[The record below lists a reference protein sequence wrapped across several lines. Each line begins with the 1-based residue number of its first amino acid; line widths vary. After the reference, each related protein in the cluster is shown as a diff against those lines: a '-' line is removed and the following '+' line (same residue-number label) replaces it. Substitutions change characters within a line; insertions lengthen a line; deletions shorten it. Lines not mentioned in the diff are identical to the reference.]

1 MKIGAITNSF
11 GVQIDGDNL
20 PDLVRDARD
29 RGAKHIELRQT
40 FLGNCET
47 GKGEDWRPVIG
58 NFQSLVDGFPDLS
71 FNLAMAMPCLS
82 GGVDPKGEMFQQAL
96 TAAKVVGREAPHL
109 RLVDPAPQDKVWERP
124 GDIPEEAL
132 SVADLA
138 REAAAQGITLSVE
151 NSGQSIGAIALL
163 VAKCENNC
171 QRKKANCSVYVP
183 TRRTRFAVNRTPM
196 RWATS
201 KRCLWICSRL
211 CTSSRCETGRRFWT
225 SMTATW
231 TALGWCRFSTQ
242 RATPALP
249 YSKSRPTKTC
259 SRTCP
264 KVSHTWKVFPKQID
278 GSSGFDGL

>member
-82 GGVDPKGEMFQQAL
+82 GGVDPKGEMFRQAL

-163 VAKCENNC
+163 VAKCREQLSDEEGKLLGVC
-171 QRKKANCSVYVP
+171 PDP
-183 TRRTRFAVNRTPM
+183 TNQIRRQPDTD
-196 RWATS
+196 
-201 KRCLWICSRL
+201 
-211 CTSSRCETGRRFWT
+211 
-225 SMTATW
+225 
-231 TALGWCRFSTQ
+231 ALGDLEAMPLDMFKIVHFKQVRDGQALLDVDDGDMDCARMVQILDSKGYTG
-242 RATPALP
+242 PAIFEIPSHQDVFENL
-249 YSKSRPTKTC
+249 SKSFAYVEAL
-259 SRTCP
+259 S
-264 KVSHTWKVFPKQID
+264 
-278 GSSGFDGL
+278 